1 MQTTLDYRR
10 ENLRKLIEQW
20 NGPLPL
26 AKKLGYKTASF
37 LVQMAGPNPSR
48 EVSEKT
54 ARDVE
59 EKLALPTMWLDQEH
73 AKHNSKKAV
82 GAAAHIRPSA
92 PKHHETKVSDN
103 TVDVGVISQVIR
115 VVGQAAEDAHVHFS
129 PEKLANVVLMVYDD
143 VQITGEVRVQYVQQL
158 LQLLK

>member
-82 GAAAHIRPSA
+82 SA

-115 VVGQAAEDAHVHFS
+115 VVGQAAEDAHVHLS